1 MALLDPTNQHITLRN
16 AMLLAVALRVGLL
29 IYGDYHDRHSSLKY
43 TDVDYRVFSDASRF
57 IAHPSPSNLAQGFVS
72 RVLSWNLGDPYTRAT
87 YRYTP
92 LLALLILPNEHL
104 HPVFG
109 KVVFAL
115 CDLLVGFVL
124 YRISLRA
131 GNAPLVNDSRS
142 QSSKSTSPGQ
152 DAPEPRR
159 PAVLLIAALWL
170 LNPMV
175 ANISTRGS
183 AESVLGAM
191 VVATHFLILSDRLD
205 WAAIMFG
212 LSVHFKIY
220 PIIYGASIVAWIDQ
234 QNPIR
239 LSWTSLT
246 RKRVRFALISALSF
260 VSLSG
265 VMFAV
270 WGRPFLEHTYF
281 YHLTRRDHRHNFS
294 PYFYPIYLNYDQPSS
309 DVISPSQIL
318 RSPLF
323 SFLPQMLLCIG
334 SGLLLARKDLSFAWF
349 IQTMIFVTFNKVCT
363 SQYFMW
369 YLWFLPL
376 VLPKLHMSAKRG
388 TTILLIWVVSQ
399 AVWLGAAFRLE
410 LLGESVYG
418 WVWAASALFLLSNGF
433 VLGELITA
441 HKPSSTHA

>member
-1 MALLDPTNQHITLRN
+1 MYLNLSASSCSN
-16 AMLLAVALRVGLL
+16 
-29 IYGDYHDRHSSLKY
+29 HSS
-43 TDVDYRVFSDASRF
+43 S
-57 IAHPSPSNLAQGFVS
+57 
-72 RVLSWNLGDPYTRAT
+72 PYTRAT

-142 QSSKSTSPGQ
+142 QSSKPTSPGQ

-270 WGRPFLEHTYF
+270 
-281 YHLTRRDHRHNFS
+281 
-294 PYFYPIYLNYDQPSS
+294 
-309 DVISPSQIL
+309 
-318 RSPLF
+318 
-323 SFLPQMLLCIG
+323 
-334 SGLLLARKDLSFAWF
+334 
-349 IQTMIFVTFNKVCT
+349 
-363 SQYFMW
+363 
-369 YLWFLPL
+369 
-376 VLPKLHMSAKRG
+376 
-388 TTILLIWVVSQ
+388 
-399 AVWLGAAFRLE
+399 
-410 LLGESVYG
+410 
-418 WVWAASALFLLSNGF
+418 
-433 VLGELITA
+433 
-441 HKPSSTHA
+441 